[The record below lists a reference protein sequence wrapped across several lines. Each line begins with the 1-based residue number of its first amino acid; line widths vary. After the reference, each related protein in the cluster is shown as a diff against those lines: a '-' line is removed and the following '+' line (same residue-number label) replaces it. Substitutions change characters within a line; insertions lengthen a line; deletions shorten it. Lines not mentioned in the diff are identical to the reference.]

1 MIVRGALIAANLSLA
16 AQAYAHDGKPHQ
28 SNTVADAHTQSAGLP
43 APQGLPLPFDLGGP
57 FNLIDQN
64 GQTRTEADPKGN
76 MQLLFFGYASC
87 REICSA
93 ALPQMAEVAD
103 GLAAR
108 GVALTPILI
117 TVDPT
122 RDTVASLGPAMEKL
136 GSDFIG
142 LTGDD
147 AALKVAYKAFSIDS
161 SLVFKD
167 PFYGPVY
174 AHGSFLYLLDAKG
187 GFVTVIPPILSTDR
201 VVELIATYAPH
212 S

>member
-1 MIVRGALIAANLSLA
+1 MTLRLGWVGLCVCLA
-16 AQAYAHDGKPHQ
+16 AQSQAHDSKVPHA
-28 SNTVADAHTQSAGLP
+28 TAGAPAQAQNAPP
-43 APQGLPLPFDLGGP
+43 APKGQPLPFDLGGH
-57 FNLIDQN
+57 FALIDQF
-64 GQTRTEADPKGN
+64 GQTRTEADPSGN
-76 MQLLFFGYASC
+76 LQLLFFGYASC

-103 GLAAR
+103 GLAAL

-122 RDTVASLGPAMEKL
+122 RDTVATLGPAMEKL
-136 GSDFIG
+136 GSDFVG
-142 LTGDD
+142 LTGDQ
-147 AALKVAYKAFSIDS
+147 AALQVAYKAFSVDS
-161 SLVFKD
+161 SLVFDD

-187 GFVTVIPPILSTDR
+187 GLITVIPPILSTDR
-201 VVELIATYAPH
+201 VIDLIETYAPH